1 MKIQPRPTATSQP
14 YWDGCAVGALK
25 LQRCQACA
33 NFQFYP
39 RVVCTQC
46 GSTDLSWVSASGKGV
61 IASFTIVRRGVSSAY
76 EGPYVVALI
85 DLEEGVRMMS
95 HVEMDN
101 PDDPVLR
108 VGASV
113 TAKFVQWSAEFS
125 VPVFEI
131 KE

>member
-1 MKIQPRPTATSQP
+1 MHAIHIITKILSSEEKT
-14 YWDGCAVGALK
+14 YW
-25 LQRCQACA
+25 
-33 NFQFYP
+33 
-39 RVVCTQC
+39 
-46 GSTDLSWVSASGKGV
+46 
-61 IASFTIVRRGVSSAY
+61 SFDFV
-76 EGPYVVALI
+76 I